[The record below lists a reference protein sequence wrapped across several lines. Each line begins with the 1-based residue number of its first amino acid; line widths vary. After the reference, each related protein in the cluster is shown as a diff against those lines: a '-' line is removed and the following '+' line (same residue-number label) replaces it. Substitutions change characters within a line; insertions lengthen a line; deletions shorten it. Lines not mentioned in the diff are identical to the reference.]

1 MTGVG
6 AAAPAF
12 DVGDFLPRVTLLT
25 AEGAVLDLTHQTV
38 AGRGILLWFGGAK
51 PAPAGRKALAELA
64 ESLAGSGV
72 RCYAVVAAPKVPAG
86 QDDAV
91 PTLADPDGRVAQ
103 ALIRRSR
110 GIAIVDPN
118 YRLAAVLGDKDFAG
132 AAERCRAIEA
142 AFAAGAPTA
151 AAPVL
156 MIDGV
161 LEPSLCRALV
171 DYWSA
176 EDKTADAV
184 ATSAAGNAY
193 ENADFK
199 RRTDVPLAD
208 ARLFDA
214 VKQRIVRRVLPLVYK
229 AYMCEVA
236 NLEAVRI
243 GCYESSNRGEFR
255 LHRDNMTP
263 YTAHRQFALSINLN
277 DAFEGGGLR
286 FPEFGRATYTP
297 SMGGAGVFACGLLHE
312 VVPVTAGRRFVL
324 LSFLQ
329 DAAHFERQR
338 QMIESRRG
346 EGGLKPVVMRGGG
359 A

>member
-1 MTGVG
+1 MTGAG
-6 AAAPAF
+6 SAAPTF
-12 DVGDFLPRVTLLT
+12 DIGDFLPRVTFLT
-25 AEGAVLDLTHQTV
+25 AQGAVLDLTHQTV
-38 AGRGILLWFGGAK
+38 AGRPILLWFAGAK
-51 PAPAGRKALAELA
+51 PSAAGREAMAKLA
-64 ESLAGSGV
+64 ESLSGTDV
-72 RCYAVVAAPKVPAG
+72 RCFVVVAAPKVPAKVG
-86 QDDAV
+86 GPV
-91 PTLADPDGRVAQ
+91 PALADPDGRVAQ
-103 ALIRRSR
+103 ALIRRPR
-110 GIAIVDPN
+110 GIAVIDPN
-118 YRLAAVLGDKDFAG
+118 YRLAAVLGETDFAA
-132 AAERCRAIEA
+132 AAERCRAVEE
-142 AFAAGAPTA
+142 AFAEGAPTA

-161 LEPSLCRALV
+161 LEPTLCQELIA
-171 DYWSA
+171 YWASQ
-176 EDKTADAV
+176 DKTVDAV

-193 ENADFK
+193 ESAEFK

-208 ARLFDA
+208 ARLFEA

-243 GCYESSNRGEFR
+243 GCYDSSNLGAFR

-263 YTAHRQFALSINLN
+263 YTAYRQFALSINLN
-277 DAFEGGGLR
+277 TGEFEGGGLR

-297 SMGGAGVFACGLLHE
+297 SLGGAGVFACGLLHE

-329 DAAHFERQR
+329 DAAHFEGQR
-338 QMIESRRG
+338 RMIESRGG
-346 EGGLKPVVMRGGG
+346 ESGLKPVVLR